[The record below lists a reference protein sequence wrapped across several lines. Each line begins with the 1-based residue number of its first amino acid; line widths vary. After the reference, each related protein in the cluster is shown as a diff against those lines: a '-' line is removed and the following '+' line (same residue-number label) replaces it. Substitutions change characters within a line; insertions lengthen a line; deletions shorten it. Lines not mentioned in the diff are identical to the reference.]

1 MTARKKAATVTEF
14 ELLASDVRDWLA
26 PALHFAGRDDMLPIL
41 CAVKISL
48 EGNTLTAVATDRF
61 VAGVFTQTV
70 EGDDL
75 APFELLLPRSAVSGL
90 LSMFYPR
97 KKRRSDGRMIRF
109 TVKGQHLE
117 LAGTTVHGYPASIVL
132 EGMGGQFP
140 KVAEIVEKA
149 CQEQEQPATL
159 TGFNA
164 GLLALVR
171 HVVRDPRH
179 EVLEVY
185 TSRGT
190 PDGVPNMQ
198 PGTGV
203 GPMGVSVG
211 DYFRGCIM
219 PRRRL
224 S

>member
-26 PALHFAGRDDMLPIL
+26 PALHFAGRDDMLPVL
-41 CAVKISL
+41 CAVHLSL

-61 VAGVFTQTV
+61 VAGVFTQPV

-75 APFELLLPRSAVSGL
+75 EPFELLLPRSAVSGL

-132 EGMGGQFP
+132 EGMDGQFP
-140 KVAEIVEKA
+140 KVAALVDKA
-149 CQEQEQPATL
+149 CQEQERPLATS
-159 TGFNA
+159 GFRA
-164 GLLALVR
+164 DFLGLMR
-171 HVVRDPRH
+171 HVVRDRNEPVQLFTAQGRH
-179 EVLEVY
+179 
-185 TSRGT
+185 G
-190 PDGVPNMQ
+190 
-198 PGTGV
+198 
-203 GPMGVSVG
+203 MGIKVG
-211 DYFRGCIM
+211 DYFRGVMM
-219 PRRRL
+219 PRRIT